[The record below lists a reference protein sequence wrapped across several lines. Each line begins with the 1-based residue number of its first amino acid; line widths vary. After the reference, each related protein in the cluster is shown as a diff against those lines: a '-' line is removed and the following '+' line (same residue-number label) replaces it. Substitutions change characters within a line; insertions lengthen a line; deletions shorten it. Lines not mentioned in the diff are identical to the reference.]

1 MAESVGAAFVT
12 RAVAGTG
19 CKASGITADAVNAL
33 AAALRCCYGLFCKLV
48 KSEERSANEGPTCV
62 ARLAKMA
69 RIRVVNFIVLE
80 LKGGLS

>member
-1 MAESVGAAFVT
+1 MY
-12 RAVAGTG
+12 
-19 CKASGITADAVNAL
+19 CY
-33 AAALRCCYGLFCKLV
+33 YGLFFKLV
-48 KSEERSANEGPTCV
+48 KREERSANEGPTCV